1 MHFYKAYGLGI
12 HSRLLLPELL
22 GEPSVPMDILI
33 QFGRLPQP
41 PADREALDRHYWK
54 QGQDIYL
61 FWQSLG
67 IFRIR
72 GGREITVDPLVPVES
87 AKLRPPVLGI
97 CMAALLH
104 QRHFLILHASAAAL
118 PGGAVAFL
126 GDKGWGKSTMN
137 AALHQR
143 GHTFV
148 TDDILAIDTRQKTP
162 MVYPAFPQMK
172 LWPSAVTA
180 LGRDPQSLP
189 KLVPQLEKRQHL
201 FDNNVAQRPVPLK
214 ALYLLGKG
222 PTLSIEPLIK
232 STILGHLFLHSYSG
246 RCGKALLQHGEGAH
260 FLQCMTLVNTTPVYH
275 LRRPSDLSL
284 LSTIADAV
292 EAHASET
299 RYGKEVDRAEKT
311 VAPSQV

>member
-1 MHFYKAYGLGI
+1 
-12 HSRLLLPELL
+12 LLPELL
-22 GEPSVPMDILI
+22 EDQSAPMDILI
-33 QFGRLPQP
+33 QFGELPEP
-41 PADREALDRHYWK
+41 PTEREALDRHYWK

-67 IFRIR
+67 TFRIR
-72 GGREITVDPLVPVES
+72 EGREITIDPLAQVEI

-143 GHTFV
+143 GHIFI
-148 TDDILAIDTRQKTP
+148 TDDILAIDTRSDTP

-180 LGRDPQSLP
+180 FGRDPQLLP

-201 FDNNVAQRPVPLK
+201 FDHNIAQRPVPLR

-222 PTLSIEPLIK
+222 PTLSIEPLPK
-232 STILGHLFLHSYSG
+232 STILGNLFLHSYSG
-246 RCGKALLQHGEGAH
+246 RCGKALLQHGEAAH
-260 FLQCMTLVNTTPVYH
+260 FLQCMTLVKTTPVYH
-275 LRRPSDLSL
+275 LRRPSELSL
-284 LSTIADAV
+284 LCTIAEAV
-292 EAHASET
+292 EAHA
-299 RYGKEVDRAEKT
+299 
-311 VAPSQV
+311 APFSIA